1 VALSDREGTADL
13 LSDASN
19 VSTSSMAYLKEAG
32 GVAESQDSA
41 TYQRSTAVT
50 VPTATL
56 DALVRAQGLAA
67 PSVVKIDVEGAE
79 GHVVRG
85 AHHVLAEHHPAIV
98 AELHTIDAGIDVAMQ
113 LSPLG
118 YRPRLLFHQKRTLCN
133 YLWTAER

>member
-1 VALSDREGTADL
+1 
-13 LSDASN
+13 
-19 VSTSSMAYLKEAG
+19 
-32 GVAESQDSA
+32 
-41 TYQRSTAVT
+41 
-50 VPTATL
+50 
-56 DALVRAQGLAA
+56 
-67 PSVVKIDVEGAE
+67 
-79 GHVVRG
+79 VVRG